1 MDKLTVKPYEFD
13 RNDEVLALL
22 HRVFNPWDGDV
33 SYFSWK
39 YEGLSVAECPFPR
52 GWVIEQDGKIVAFNG
67 YLPRKIKVGERRI
80 WALQSFDTVTD
91 PDCRGRGLFGK
102 LQQLIYQEVKKAGI
116 PWLYGW
122 TSEIGFKVFTRKVGW
137 TVWGKQR
144 FRQRVL
150 DPAWFLQPKL
160 KSLILAQC
168 ASPFMK
174 LRFRPSVH
182 AGSKW
187 QGSVCEETAFPD
199 GTEKLC
205 ESWSEKFELIA
216 VRDCEYL
223 NWRLANPLM
232 QQRLVCAYEDEQL
245 VGYLVHNVTDA
256 DEIDILDC
264 VWIDENGLQALLA
277 DLENFARKKQHKLIR
292 FRVTDDHNGAIA
304 FRKAGY
310 FMSRTEFL
318 MLGHCID
325 CDRSL
330 RDLLWRS
337 DKTVYWSYFDRNE

>member
-1 MDKLTVKPYEFD
+1 MEKLTVKPYEFD

-22 HRVFNPWDGDV
+22 HRVFNPWDGDA

-39 YEGLSVAECPFPR
+39 YEGLSVADCPFPR
-52 GWVIEQDGKIVAFNG
+52 GWVIEQEGKIVAFNG

-91 PDCRGRGLFGK
+91 PDCRGRGLFGQ

-137 TVWGKQR
+137 TVWGRQR

-160 KSLILAQC
+160 KSMLLAQL
-168 ASPFMK
+168 AAPLMN
-174 LRFRPSVH
+174 LRFRPAVPDSD
-182 AGSKW
+182 W
-187 QGSVCEETAFPD
+187 QGKIFEKKTFPD
-199 GTEKLC
+199 GIEELL
-205 ESWSEKFELIA
+205 ERWMVKFELVAI
-216 VRDCEYL
+216 RHREYL
-223 NWRLANPLM
+223 NWRLSNPLM
-232 QQRLVCAYEDEQL
+232 KQRLICAYEGEQL
-245 VGYLVHNVTDA
+245 VAYLVHNMTDA
-256 DEIDILDC
+256 DEVDILDC
-264 VWIDENGLQALLA
+264 VWINENGMLALLA
-277 DLENFARKKQHKLIR
+277 DLEKFARKRQHKLIR
-292 FRVTDDHNGAIA
+292 FRVTDDPNGALS

-310 FMSRTEFL
+310 FLSRTEFP

-325 CDRSL
+325 CDDSL
-330 RDLLWRS
+330 RDLLWQD
-337 DKTVYWSYFDRNE
+337 DKAVYWSYFDRNE